1 MFKKI
6 ISLIE
11 KLDFT
16 QTCVGICKKD
26 QKRYYE
32 ATYYGE
38 DITKEEFFSKC
49 NVDKNVLLD
58 MKKYPNDYQYGR
70 SEDGR
75 IYYFQHSGIEHF
87 YE

>member
-6 ISLIE
+6 INLIE

-26 QKRYYE
+26 QKRYYD

-38 DITKEEFFSKC
+38 DITKEEFLKKC
-49 NVDKNVLLD
+49 NIDKNILL
-58 MKKYPNDYQYGR
+58 
-70 SEDGR
+70 E
-75 IYYFQHSGIEHF
+75 
-87 YE
+87 